1 MPPPGGCFFAGY
13 AEYILMS
20 DSNMRDI
27 KTKLTKSK
35 SRTQNTIYNFV
46 TSIGGQ
52 ILTILVQFA
61 VRTVFIRT
69 LGKSYLGIN
78 GLFSNILTMLSLAE
92 LGVGSAILFKL
103 YDPLAKG
110 DHHRIT
116 LLMRLYK
123 NIYRVIGLVI
133 FTVGVALIPL
143 LPVLI
148 RDYANLAKLH
158 ISAEIVFI
166 LYLIKS
172 VSSYLFFAYKSA
184 IIKADQKQYLINI
197 TSYLFTIILGILQIV
212 SLLLTRNFHV
222 YILIDVAIIILQNIV
237 IARFADQLYP
247 YINDKTDDAISKQEI
262 KGLFKDCAAIM
273 LYNINS
279 VVVKATDNIVLS
291 MFLGLGAVGLYSNY
305 YIFYTSIRS
314 VFTKIFNSVS
324 HSIGNLHAADQP
336 EHEYEVFESVI
347 LISAILGGVAFAG
360 IFAVADEFVE
370 TWIGKEWVIA
380 QPLAFLMGLELYTT
394 AFRMSISKFRSSM
407 GLFQQAKYRPV
418 AGMLINIVV
427 SVALVNVWG
436 ICGVLVGTIASDW
449 LTFMWYDPL
458 ILHKYGF
465 KNGASVK
472 RYYGKFLKYVLVVL
486 LTGTADFLICR
497 HFLCGF
503 GWFSVAVHALIC
515 AVTVPGAILLV
526 SWKTPEGQYVFRLGR
541 RELSRITKRLT
552 R

>member
-1 MPPPGGCFFAGY
+1 MNG
-13 AEYILMS
+13 
-20 DSNMRDI
+20 I
-27 KTKLTKSK
+27 KNRLTENK

-52 ILTILVQFA
+52 LITILVQFV

-69 LGKSYLGIN
+69 LGRSYLGIN

-103 YDPLAKG
+103 YEPIAKN

-116 LLMRLYK
+116 LLMHLYK
-123 NIYRVIGLVI
+123 KIYRVIGLVI
-133 FTVGVALIPL
+133 FVVGIALIPL

-148 RDYANLAKLH
+148 KDYGSLSRLH
-158 ISAEIVFI
+158 INAEIVFI

-184 IIKADQKQYLINI
+184 IIKANQKQYLINI
-197 TSYLFTIILGILQIV
+197 TSYFFTIILGVLQIA
-212 SLLLTRNFHV
+212 SLLLFRNFHI
-222 YILIDVAIIILQNIV
+222 YILIDVAIIIMQNVV
-237 IARFADQLYP
+237 IAHFADQLYP
-247 YINDKTDDAISKQEI
+247 YINDKTSDAISSQEV
-262 KGLFKDCAAIM
+262 KELFKDCGAIM

-314 VFTKIFNSVS
+314 VFSKVFNSVS

-347 LISAILGGVAFAG
+347 LISAILGGIAFAG
-360 IFAVADEFVE
+360 IYAVADEFVE
-370 TWIGKEWVIA
+370 VWIGKEWIIA

-394 AFRMSISKFRSSM
+394 AFRMSISKFRTSM
-407 GLFQQAKYRPV
+407 GLFQQAKFRPV
-418 AGMLINIVV
+418 AGMIINIVA
-427 SVALVNVWG
+427 SVALVNTWG

-449 LTFMWYDPL
+449 LTFMWFDPL

-472 RYYGKFLKYVLVVL
+472 RYYGKFLKYFLTVL
-486 LTGTADFLICR
+486 LAGTVDYLICQ

-515 AVTVPGAILLV
+515 AATIPGAVILV
-526 SWKTPEGQYVFRLGR
+526 SRKTREGQYVLKLAKK
-541 RELSRITKRLT
+541 EMARISKRLA